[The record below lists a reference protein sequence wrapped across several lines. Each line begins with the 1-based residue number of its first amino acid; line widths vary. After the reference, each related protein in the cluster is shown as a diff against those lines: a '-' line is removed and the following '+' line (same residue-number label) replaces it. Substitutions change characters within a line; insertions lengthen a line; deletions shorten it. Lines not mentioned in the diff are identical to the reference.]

1 MKTLETLFEGSL
13 WNSRLIVLLAVI
25 GSIGAAFGLFYVAIV
40 DTWYMLS
47 HLTGYASPELGLE
60 ARMELRRETVAQ
72 TVQIV
77 DGFLLA
83 TFMVIFGMGLYELFI
98 SRIDQAASAETAS
111 KVLAIH
117 SLDDLKTRLAKVVLM
132 ILVVRFFEYA
142 LGMNFATPFDLLQ
155 FGGGIALVGLAL
167 YLAHL
172 SDQKH

>member
-1 MKTLETLFEGSL
+1 MKLETWFEGGL
-13 WNSRLIVLLAVI
+13 WYSRLVVVLAVV
-25 GSIGAAFGLFYVAIV
+25 GSIASAFGLFFIAIT
-40 DTWYMLS
+40 DAWYMLY
-47 HLTGYASPELGLE
+47 HLAGYASPALDMEM
-60 ARMELRRETVAQ
+60 RVELRRETVAQ

-83 TFMVIFGMGLYELFI
+83 TFMLIFGMGLYELFI
-98 SRIDQAASAETAS
+98 SRIDQAIATETAS

-142 LGMNFATPFDLLQ
+142 LSIHFKTPFDLLQ

-172 SDQKH
+172 SDKAH